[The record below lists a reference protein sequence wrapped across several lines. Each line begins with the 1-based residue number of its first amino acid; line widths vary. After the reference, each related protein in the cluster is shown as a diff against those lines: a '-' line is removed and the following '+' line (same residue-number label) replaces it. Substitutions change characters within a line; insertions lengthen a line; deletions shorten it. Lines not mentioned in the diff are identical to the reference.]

1 MIGRT
6 VSHYRIVEQIGA
18 GGMGIVYEA
27 EDIILKRRVAIKTLK
42 DLHSQK
48 ARLLREAQSI
58 SYINHPNIATVYDYG
73 ETEEGQPFI
82 VMELVKGK
90 PLDEYIKENC
100 LSLFQIIEIIIKVAD
115 ALSTAHK
122 HGIIHRDI
130 KPSNI
135 LVGNNASVKVLDF
148 GLSKQIENT
157 SVKSASTSSN
167 QILEVTR
174 TQKGI
179 ILGTPLYLSPEQAL
193 GEKVDE
199 RSDIFSLGTLLYES
213 ITGNSPF
220 YAESMIE
227 VCAKVLRD
235 NPPPP
240 SQINRAIPASLNEIT
255 LKALAKEPNHRYQ
268 NADELIN
275 DLRQVQSHLPKE
287 EILISQVLPAS
298 RISVSQRFSTSFADV
313 LSHPYLSV
321 FIFSTMVLI
330 GLAAF
335 LYWQANHA
343 IYQPLPEAK
352 MWYEKGER
360 SLNDGLFFAAK
371 NCFEQAVTADGNFVM
386 AHARYAEALFE
397 LGYTENAREEREQT
411 NEIISSSKV
420 SLSSQDNLRLQA
432 INKTLLFDFDSAAKS
447 YQELLGY
454 TADADKAQAY
464 LDLGRA
470 YERSENL
477 LAAIE
482 SYQKSL
488 SYNGSSAAANLR
500 LGVLYGRQ
508 QDFEKSS
515 SFFASAERFYKIQNN
530 SEGEIE
536 VSYQRGLLLS
546 TKGDATQAQE
556 ETENA
561 LKKAEINGIPYQQI
575 KCLLLISRIL
585 RSSGKTGD
593 ALTFAIQ
600 AVSSAQQNNI
610 DYLNTQSLLELGT
623 VYFFLGIYAEAKNNY
638 EEALRLARQ
647 YKATVLEKRI
657 LLQFGALY
665 VQQHQA
671 DEALNYVNQVQSFF
685 EKGGY
690 KKDMLDL
697 LSIKAQAITIKGD
710 FKTALDIYRDLLAR
724 ADEVGDQIQK
734 ARAQKGSAT
743 MLANQD
749 DLSSALPP
757 MYESYAIYN
766 SINKTFEA
774 GYSLITFADI
784 LSQLG
789 RFEEAVA
796 ALNQAEGLAVKYN
809 QLTPRINLVRAKKA
823 LSERHFE
830 QVIQIARQ
838 IITADAELKRAST
851 IEAKAILALAL
862 VQSGQKL
869 KAKETIEQIDLNN
882 SKLDEAE
889 VKARI
894 YLIRAE
900 IMLANNL
907 PESALEAAR
916 QAQESFNKLG
926 KPSFEWVAWLA
937 ICSAQKSL
945 NDYDGAV
952 QSANNAGVIF
962 STLSQ
967 KWRAPDFSGYSARPD
982 VKFYRE
988 RLQEISSALR

>member
-6 VSHYRIVEQIGA
+6 VSHYRIIEQIGA
-18 GGMGIVYEA
+18 GGIGIVYEA

-42 DLHSQK
+42 DLNSQK

-73 ETEEGQPFI
+73 ETEEGRPFI
-82 VMELVKGK
+82 VMELIKGK

-100 LSLFQIIEIIIKVAD
+100 LSLFQIIEIIIKVTD

-122 HGIIHRDI
+122 QGIIHRDI

-148 GLSKQIENT
+148 GLSKQIEDT
-157 SVKSASTSSN
+157 SGKSASTSGN

-174 TQKGI
+174 TQKGVI
-179 ILGTPLYLSPEQAL
+179 IGTPLYLSPEQAL

-213 ITGNSPF
+213 ITGKSPF
-220 YAESMIE
+220 YAESVIE

-235 NPPPP
+235 IPLRP
-240 SQINRAIPASLNEIT
+240 SQINSAIPASLDEIT

-268 NADELIN
+268 SAEELIN
-275 DLRQVQSHLPKE
+275 GLRQAQKHLSKE
-287 EILISQVLPAS
+287 EIKISQVLPPS
-298 RISVSQRFSTSFADV
+298 RISVSQRLSASFVDV
-313 LSHPYLSV
+313 LRHSYLSV
-321 FIFSTMVLI
+321 FIFSAMALV

-335 LYWQANHA
+335 IYWQNHK
-343 IYQPLPEAK
+343 IYQPLPEAES
-352 MWYEKGER
+352 WYEKGER

-371 NCFEQAVTADGNFVM
+371 NCFERAFAADERFAM
-386 AHARYAEALFE
+386 AHARDAEALYE
-397 LGYTENAREEREQT
+397 LGYIENAREARERA
-411 NEIISSSKV
+411 NEIISNSSLG
-420 SLSSQDNLRLQA
+420 LSAQDNFRLQA
-432 INKTLLFDFDSAAKS
+432 INKTILFEFDSAAKK
-447 YQELLGY
+447 YQELLEY
-454 TADADKAQAY
+454 TPDSDKAQVY

-470 YERSENL
+470 YERNENL
-477 LAAIE
+477 PEAIE
-482 SYQKSL
+482 SYRKAL
-488 SYNGSSAAANLR
+488 TYNADLAPANLR
-500 LGVLYGRQ
+500 LGILYGRQ
-508 QDFEKSS
+508 QEFEKSS
-515 SFFASAERFYKIQNN
+515 SFFSAAERFYKIQNN

-546 TKGDATQAQE
+546 TTGDATRAQAE
-556 ETENA
+556 IENS
-561 LKKAEINGIPYQQI
+561 LKKAEINEIPYQQI
-575 KCLLLISRIL
+575 KCLLLMSRIL
-585 RSSGKTGD
+585 RSSGKTGE
-593 ALTFAIQ
+593 ALSFANQ

-610 DYLNTQSLLELGT
+610 DYLSAQSLLELGT
-623 VYFFLGIYAEAKNNY
+623 VYFFLSRYEEAKNNY

-657 LLQFGALY
+657 LLQFGAFS

-671 DEALNYVNQVQSFF
+671 EEALNYVNQVQSFF

-710 FKTALDIYRDLLAR
+710 FKTALDTYRDLFAK
-724 ADEVGDQIQK
+724 AAEVGDQVQK
-734 ARAQKGSAT
+734 ARAQKGIAT

-749 DLSSALPP
+749 DLSNALLA

-774 GYSLITFADI
+774 GYSLITYADI

-789 RFEEAVA
+789 RYEEAVA

-809 QLTPRINLVRAKKA
+809 QLMPRINLVRSKKT
-823 LSERHFE
+823 LSERNFNRA
-830 QVIQIARQ
+830 IQITRQ

-869 KAKETIEQIDLNN
+869 KAKEIIEEIDLNN

-889 VKARI
+889 IVARI

-900 IMLANNL
+900 IKLANNL
-907 PESALEAAR
+907 PESALEDAHK
-916 QAQESFNKLG
+916 AQESFNKLG
-926 KPSFEWVAWLA
+926 KPSFEWIAWLLISLA
-937 ICSAQKSL
+937 EQQLKDFTSAKQ
-945 NDYDGAV
+945 A
-952 QSANNAGVIF
+952 AANAGVIF

-967 KWRAPDFSGYSARPD
+967 KWKPEDFKSYSEKTD
-982 VKFYRE
+982 VKHYQQQ
-988 RLQEISSALR
+988 LLKSY

>member
-6 VSHYRIVEQIGA
+6 VSHYRIIEQIGA
-18 GGMGIVYEA
+18 GGIGIVYEA

-42 DLHSQK
+42 DLNSQK

-73 ETEEGQPFI
+73 ETEEGRPFI
-82 VMELVKGK
+82 VMELIKGK

-100 LSLFQIIEIIIKVAD
+100 LSLFQIIEIIIKVTD

-122 HGIIHRDI
+122 QGIIHRDI

-148 GLSKQIENT
+148 GLSKQIEDT
-157 SVKSASTSSN
+157 SGKSASTSGN

-174 TQKGI
+174 TQKGVI
-179 ILGTPLYLSPEQAL
+179 IGTPLYLSPEQAL

-213 ITGNSPF
+213 ITGKSPF
-220 YAESMIE
+220 YAESVIE

-235 NPPPP
+235 IPLRP
-240 SQINRAIPASLNEIT
+240 SQINSAIPASLDEIT

-268 NADELIN
+268 SAEELIN
-275 DLRQVQSHLPKE
+275 GLRQAQKHLSKE
-287 EILISQVLPAS
+287 EIKISQVLPPS
-298 RISVSQRFSTSFADV
+298 RISVSQRLSASFVDV
-313 LSHPYLSV
+313 LRHSYLSV
-321 FIFSTMVLI
+321 FIFSAMALV

-335 LYWQANHA
+335 IYWQNHK
-343 IYQPLPEAK
+343 IYQPLPEAES
-352 MWYEKGER
+352 WYEKGER

-371 NCFEQAVTADGNFVM
+371 NCFERAFAADERFAM
-386 AHARYAEALFE
+386 AHARDAEALYE
-397 LGYTENAREEREQT
+397 LGYIENAREARERA
-411 NEIISSSKV
+411 NEIISNSSLG
-420 SLSSQDNLRLQA
+420 LSAQDNFRLQA
-432 INKTLLFDFDSAAKS
+432 INKTILFEFDSAAKK
-447 YQELLGY
+447 YQELLEY
-454 TADADKAQAY
+454 TPDSDKAQVY

-470 YERSENL
+470 YERNENL
-477 LAAIE
+477 PEAIE
-482 SYQKSL
+482 SYRKAL
-488 SYNGSSAAANLR
+488 TYNADLAPANLR
-500 LGVLYGRQ
+500 LGILYGRQ
-508 QDFEKSS
+508 QEFEKSS
-515 SFFASAERFYKIQNN
+515 SFFSAAERFYKIQNN

-546 TKGDATQAQE
+546 TTGDATRAQAE
-556 ETENA
+556 IENS
-561 LKKAEINGIPYQQI
+561 LKKAEINEIPYQQI
-575 KCLLLISRIL
+575 KCLLLMSRIL
-585 RSSGKTGD
+585 RSSGKTGE
-593 ALTFAIQ
+593 ALSFANQ

-610 DYLNTQSLLELGT
+610 DYLSAQSLLELGT
-623 VYFFLGIYAEAKNNY
+623 VYFFLSRYEEAKNNY

-657 LLQFGALY
+657 LLQFGAFS

-671 DEALNYVNQVQSFF
+671 EEALNYVNQVQSFF

-710 FKTALDIYRDLLAR
+710 FKTALDTYRDLFAK
-724 ADEVGDQIQK
+724 AAEVGDQVQK
-734 ARAQKGSAT
+734 ARAQKGIAT

-749 DLSSALPP
+749 DLSNALLA

-774 GYSLITFADI
+774 GYSLITYADI

-789 RFEEAVA
+789 RYEEALA

-809 QLTPRINLVRAKKA
+809 QLMPRINLVRSKKT
-823 LSERHFE
+823 LSERNFNRA
-830 QVIQIARQ
+830 IQITRQ

-869 KAKETIEQIDLNN
+869 KAKEIIEEIDLNN

-889 VKARI
+889 IVARI

-900 IMLANNL
+900 IKLANNL
-907 PESALEAAR
+907 PESALEDAHK
-916 QAQESFNKLG
+916 AQESFNKLG
-926 KPSFEWVAWLA
+926 KPSFEWIAWLLISLA
-937 ICSAQKSL
+937 EQQLKDFTSAKQ
-945 NDYDGAV
+945 A
-952 QSANNAGVIF
+952 AANAGVIF

-967 KWRAPDFSGYSARPD
+967 KWKPEDFKSYSEKTD
-982 VKFYRE
+982 VKHYQQQ
-988 RLQEISSALR
+988 LLKSY